1 MYVSLDVSLGG
12 KYIQC
17 DPESP
22 QAGRSVRMSVC
33 QSVGRIPLF
42 SRPDWQSTGLVLY
55 SRFVD
60 IYKVM
65 SDAVTHNRKFEKKY
79 FGSNAVAL
87 EVQWRNVG
95 CRTCLIN
102 IWEVSKPSDCLSAR
116 KFCSFAASS
125 TGNGEIRRG
134 ISSGSSGQERRNQEK
149 TKFRVK
155 RAEKKKSGSSGQ
167 I

>member
-1 MYVSLDVSLGG
+1 MSPLGENTYSVTLSLLKQVDPYVCPYVSRL
-12 KYIQC
+12 
-17 DPESP
+17 
-22 QAGRSVRMSVC
+22 
-33 QSVGRIPLF
+33 VGYHFF

-65 SDAVTHNRKFEKKY
+65 YDAVTHNRKFEKKY